1 MAAALP
7 ELRRTHSHIAFCMAA
22 LCLIFVPSFIAFTT
36 IASYDTESPPYLAL
50 ENRLAAAPKKPSP
63 SSILNGSFQS
73 SLEESLRDALPLRSE
88 SALANAFVQ
97 RRCIAASA
105 FLLHEGIYPTYYGS
119 TYAYDTS
126 SDSIIPFPP
135 IMTSDLRS
143 SLESGANAL
152 NSIASRHPQ
161 IDVYC
166 STPPHLAY
174 LPSNPLRPLISKV
187 QDNTT
192 AAEVISGQLE
202 DDVSFVDLDPLI
214 MDETKGSFRT
224 EHHWSTEEAHK
235 AYSGILAVMQPS
247 AVPVTPHQI
256 VQYEAP
262 FYGSYARLGLCTPAE
277 PDKISDLLYDESDI
291 SVCLDGRKGSLEDL
305 RHRALYENKGWSTD
319 AFTLRY
325 EEYFHWNIGI
335 IELTNLD
342 TLSEK
347 TLLLVGDS
355 YTNSIERLF
364 AENYKTVYCI
374 DPRYYKE
381 SLESFLADRKVDD
394 LLFLLCPPT
403 LSLEN
408 VQRQIS
414 SSEEA

>member
-1 MAAALP
+1 M
-7 ELRRTHSHIAFCMAA
+7 TV
-22 LCLIFVPSFIAFTT
+22 LCLILVPSLIAFVT
-36 IASYDTESPPYLAL
+36 IASYDTEAPPYLVL

-63 SSILNGSFQS
+63 SSILNGSFQG
-73 SLEESLRDALPLRSE
+73 SLEESLRDALPLQSA

-97 RRCIAASA
+97 RSCIATSA
-105 FLLHEGIYPTYYGS
+105 YLIHETIYPTYYGS
-119 TYAYDTS
+119 AYAYDAL
-126 SDSIIPFPP
+126 SDSVIPFPA

-143 SLESGANAL
+143 SLENGADAL
-152 NSIASRHPQ
+152 SSVASRHPQ

-174 LPSNPLRPLISKV
+174 LPSNPLRPLISKT

-192 AAEVISGQLE
+192 AAEVISEQLE
-202 DDVSFVDLDPLI
+202 NDVFFVDLDSPI
-214 MDETKGSFRT
+214 TDETKGSFRT
-224 EHHWSTEEAHK
+224 EHHWNIEEAYQ
-235 AYSGILAVMQPS
+235 AYSDILAVMQPS
-247 AVPVTPHQI
+247 ATPTTPYQI

-277 PDKISDLLYDESDI
+277 PDKISDLLYGESDI
-291 SVCLDGRKGSLEDL
+291 SVCLDGRKGSLDDL
-305 RHRALYENKGWSTD
+305 RHRTLYENKGWSAD

-381 SLESFLADRKVDD
+381 PLESFLADHKVDD

-408 VQRQIS
+408 VQRQIGD
-414 SSEEA
+414 SEEA

>member
-1 MAAALP
+1 M
-7 ELRRTHSHIAFCMAA
+7 
-22 LCLIFVPSFIAFTT
+22 
-36 IASYDTESPPYLAL
+36 
-50 ENRLAAAPKKPSP
+50 
-63 SSILNGSFQS
+63 
-73 SLEESLRDALPLRSE
+73 
-88 SALANAFVQ
+88 
-97 RRCIAASA
+97 
-105 FLLHEGIYPTYYGS
+105 
-119 TYAYDTS
+119 
-126 SDSIIPFPP
+126 
-135 IMTSDLRS
+135 
-143 SLESGANAL
+143 
-152 NSIASRHPQ
+152 
-161 IDVYC
+161 
-166 STPPHLAY
+166 
-174 LPSNPLRPLISKV
+174 PSNPLRPLISKV
-187 QDNTT
+187 QDNIT
-192 AAEVISGQLE
+192 AAEVINGQLE

-214 MDETKGSFRT
+214 MDETRGSFRT
-224 EHHWSTEEAHK
+224 EHHWSTEEAYE

-247 AVPVTPHQI
+247 TVPVTPHQI

-262 FYGSYARLGLCTPAE
+262 FYGSYARLGLCTPTE

-305 RHRALYENKGWSTD
+305 RHHALYENKGWNTD

-381 SLESFLADRKVDD
+381 SLESFLADHKVDD

-408 VQRQIS
+408 VQDQIS
-414 SSEEA
+414 S